1 MTVHPLGAAVFAAVV
16 LCASAADATQRIEL
30 KKDEPGA
37 LGVEFRG
44 EYRVQGS
51 FLTDFPVDAEGNML
65 GQSAVLDQRLRFR
78 FDLQLRPVTF
88 STEWDLVTGQLVGDL
103 WDVPGTIDERLR
115 HTYGAISLDG
125 FKPRRAAVTVRPNDT
140 IVIEA
145 GLVTSQWG
153 LGMLADD
160 GAGDPWFGRNDFG
173 DRVVRFRF
181 TGRPAQPLFVSG
193 AFDWV
198 VGDDTA
204 RFRDGQLAFQGVG
217 SVVYRDLIRQAGLY
231 AVYRHQEEGD
241 GRATDVAVFDLYLD
255 RWGDLFK
262 DMERTQETGWHL
274 RLAMEA
280 ALIVGRTNRSLS
292 YNEREALTVLSG
304 GFTGVGTLYAP
315 ERRLGFHVRG
325 GLASSDGD
333 GDDGF
338 SNDFTFDRDFDVG
351 FILFDHVQ
359 GGVEAATHALV
370 TDPENTGYPP
380 DGAEALA
387 TEGSFRRGVFL
398 QPIVTVAPTS
408 WIELRFGVVS
418 AATTAPVRHPF
429 YAFRAGGS
437 DRNHHNVAPS
447 SRYLGTELD
456 WAVRLGGELPVPSE
470 NKPRAEALIQGGTAI
485 LGGALR
491 AGEDEEV
498 VHHVLIT
505 GRFRW

>member
-1 MTVHPLGAAVFAAVV
+1 MSRFLLVV
-16 LCASAADATQRIEL
+16 LAASLLPASASAVQRIEL
-30 KKDEPGA
+30 QKDDPGA
-37 LGVEFRG
+37 FGIELSG

-51 FLTDFPVDAEGNML
+51 FLTDFAVDAEGNTL
-65 GQSAVLDQRLRFR
+65 GQSAVLDHRLRFR
-78 FDLQLRPVTF
+78 FDLQAKIVRL
-88 STEWDLVTGQLVGDL
+88 STEWDISAGQLVGDV
-103 WDVPGTIDERLR
+103 WDVPGTIDARRR
-115 HTYGAISLDG
+115 HMYGAIAPTG
-125 FKPRRAAVTVRPNDT
+125 FYPRRAAITVTPNDSIT
-140 IVIEA
+140 IEA
-145 GLVTSQWG
+145 GLVTSHWG
-153 LGMLADD
+153 LGMLANH
-160 GAGDPWFGRNDFG
+160 GASDPWFGRNDFG
-173 DRVVRFRF
+173 DRVVRLRF
-181 TGRPAQPLFVSG
+181 TGRPSLPLFVSAG
-193 AFDWV
+193 FDWV
-198 VGDDTA
+198 IADDTA
-204 RFRDGQLAFQGVG
+204 TWAERQLAFQALG

-231 AVYRHQEEGD
+231 AVYRHQDELD
-241 GRATDVAVFDLYLD
+241 GRTTDVAVFDLFLD

-262 DMERTQETGWHL
+262 DMARTQETGWSL

-292 YNEREALTVLSG
+292 YNEREALTVISG
-304 GFTGVGTLYAP
+304 GMTGVATLYAP
-315 ERRLGFHVRG
+315 KKRVGFHVRG
-325 GLASSDGD
+325 GLASSDPD

-387 TEGSFRRGVFL
+387 TEGAFRRGVFL
-398 QPIVTVAPTS
+398 QPVVTLLPVE
-408 WIELRFGVVS
+408 WLELRFGLAA

-429 YAFRAGGS
+429 YSFRAGGS

-456 WAVRLGGELPVPSE
+456 WAVKLGGALPVPSE
-470 NKPRAEALIQGGTAI
+470 NKPVAEALIQGGTAI

-491 AGEDEEV
+491 AGEAEEV